1 MSEGKKDE
9 TTTSTHLW
17 RCTTEEVKPG
27 KGDAQVPDPDDDRA
41 KLREQRRR
49 GRQTFYLPPEVSFVE
64 TVERATR
71 NGPQASAM
79 EIRDLGTQGIA
90 FRNAIAW
97 LTERLRYAMGERDL
111 LEEHLRLE
119 RQDHLRHKDLHL
131 SAEKRL
137 TDTMGMYHDLKKQ
150 IAKPGKRKAA
160 SR

>member
-1 MSEGKKDE
+1 MSEEKKDE

-27 KGDAQVPDPDDDRA
+27 KGGAQAPDPDDERA
-41 KLREQRRR
+41 KLRQQWRQ
-49 GRQTFYLPPEVSFVE
+49 GRQTFYLPPEESFE
-64 TVERATR
+64 EAVERVAR
-71 NGPQASAM
+71 NGPRASAM

-111 LEEHLRLE
+111 LEEHLDLE
-119 RQDHLRHKDLHL
+119 RKEHLRRKALHL

-137 TDTMGMYHDLKKQ
+137 TEAMVTYHDLKKQ
-150 IAKPGKRKAA
+150 IAKSGKRKAA
-160 SR
+160 AR